1 MRIVNPSFGLPEAAD
16 NASGAGV
23 AEAADW
29 GKDPI
34 AIISNSKPNA
44 RELLEGVRDQMGAYR
59 DTGNIDYL
67 YKDSAA
73 QPAPPELIDQ
83 VAAKYKGAILA
94 LAD

>member
-1 MRIVNPSFGLPEAAD
+1 MRIVNPTFGLPEAAD
-16 NASGAGV
+16 NDGEPVVAG
-23 AEAADW
+23 AADW

-67 YKDSAA
+67 FKDSAA
-73 QPAPPELIDQ
+73 QPAPTELIEQ
-83 VAAKYKGAILA
+83 VAGKYKGAILA

>member
-1 MRIVNPSFGLPEAAD
+1 MRIVNPAFGLQPETEGGAKAA
-16 NASGAGV
+16 AV
-23 AEAADW
+23 ATDW

-44 RELLEGVRDQMGAYR
+44 QELLQGVRKLMGEFR
-59 DTGNIDYL
+59 TVDNIDYL
-67 YKDSAA
+67 FKDSAA

-83 VAAKYKGAILA
+83 VAKNYKGAIVA